1 MNLDDYQRRAQL
13 TDQRP
18 GPEKDAIVIPLLGI
32 AGEIGTLLTEY
43 KKFLRDGSAHQLFTD
58 QVSEEL
64 GDVLWYVANLATKFG
79 LSLDLIADENLQKV
93 SRRWLSLEEPE
104 SDTALF
110 DEAYPPPEQLPRL
123 FEVLFSP
130 GRIDDRD
137 VAYVS
142 REGTPVGDPLTDNA
156 YVDDGYRFHDI
167 FHFAYATFL
176 GWSPVT
182 RRNLRCKRKSNAL
195 IDEVEDG
202 GRAIVTEEAIA
213 AFMYDYAR
221 RHNFFA
227 TTDTV
232 DFDRLKT
239 ILSLVSSFEVRIRTA
254 RQWEHAIV
262 EGYRVWRLL
271 RQHSGGLVVCDLV
284 QRRLDF
290 RAAESEDSRER
301 AVRPVSPPE

>member
-1 MNLDDYQRRAQL
+1 MELDDYQQRAQM

-18 GPEKDAIVIPLLGI
+18 GTEEAAIVIPLLGI
-32 AGEIGTLLTEY
+32 AGEVGTLLTEY

-58 QVSEEL
+58 QVAEEL
-64 GDVLWYVANLATKFG
+64 GDALWYVANLATKFG
-79 LSLDLIADENLQKV
+79 LSLDQIAGSNLQKV
-93 SRRWLSLEEPE
+93 SRRWLSLDDAD
-104 SDTALF
+104 SQTRFF
-110 DEAYPPPEQLPRL
+110 DEAYLPQEQLPRS

-130 GRIDDRD
+130 GRIDGKD
-137 VAYVS
+137 VVYVT
-142 REGTPVGDPLTDNA
+142 REGRPVGDPLTDNA
-156 YVDDGYRFHDI
+156 YTDDGYRFHDI

-195 IDEVEDG
+195 VDEVEDG

-221 RHNFFA
+221 RHEFFA
-227 TTDTV
+227 TTSTV

-239 ILSLVSSFEVRIRTA
+239 ILSLVSGFEVSVRTA

-262 EGYRVWRLL
+262 EGFRIWRLL
-271 RQHSGGLVVCDLV
+271 RQHRGGLVTCDLV
-284 QRRLDF
+284 QRRLDYHL
-290 RAAESEDSRER
+290 AK
-301 AVRPVSPPE
+301 PLH